1 MLHSGTVLSDVHGI
15 TSFSELSRIGTIIVP
30 ILQPRKLR
38 IREIVSHPKSHIAGN
53 RLGIGTLN

>member
-15 TSFSELSRIGTIIVP
+15 TPFSELSGIGTIIVP

-38 IREIVSHPKSHIAGN
+38 IREIEFLIQSHI
-53 RLGIGTLN
+53 